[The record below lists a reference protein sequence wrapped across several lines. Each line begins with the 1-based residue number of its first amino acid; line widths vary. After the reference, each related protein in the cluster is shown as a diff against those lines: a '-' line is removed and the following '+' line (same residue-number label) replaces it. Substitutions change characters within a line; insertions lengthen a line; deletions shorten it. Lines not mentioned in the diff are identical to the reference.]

1 MAMEIWNINLYYED
15 ENKNHKVL
23 EASMDRTNISFY
35 DLVKLIEGVGF
46 SGIDYLYYRKKYPRG
61 KGHLVHI
68 DNDTHVR
75 KMITEHNKEKRVQL
89 YVYKERANID
99 VAPSEP
105 QGEDDGH
112 ITSFEEEDAFPERAT
127 QTRTSKSQTM
137 VRKSKRLNVVQSR
150 AQYANG
156 DFANSEQSRSSRE
169 LLETHEL
176 EDNED
181 HLTERDDNLDN
192 GDGKAVDKRGAHSL
206 PAIWNMPDGA
216 RIVVK
221 CNNLGQPIGDE
232 GGVLGKFL
240 GTIARLGGYCPLDKK
255 DWRNVKKDG
264 GADTILQCVQTKF
277 LYPAKCDKWILKT
290 IGRDW
295 RKFKAGLKKE
305 FFNAKKKR
313 KALYKL
319 CPEYVDTDQW
329 RELVN
334 YWKSKEGRAVS
345 EKNKISRASVKT
357 SHTAGTKSYARWAE
371 DLRQEDPEKKQP
383 HRAKVYLATHRKKDE
398 ERNKHVADLAD
409 LEKLIHNEPE
419 LAQSDHGK
427 VAWKGDALHTI
438 LGEEKPGQV
447 HGMGLLPVPNQVY
460 GRLPRYLKNINMTT
474 TNGSSHAGESD
485 VMEEIAKLKRRIEE
499 QDQRIEEQDQIIE
512 GFRNQD
518 EANFRQGNDESQLEV
533 PQNRRKRVHAS
544 GPEQVRL
551 VSRPKD
557 TIKHHPD
564 CEGSNEFSYQG
575 QSSLTPPFPEER
587 EMRKSGENLDENS
600 RRVHKQ
606 MTQNKT
612 PSHMSSKKRCRP
624 SEEIRNAVILKSSI
638 YPNKRRVAY
647 ATIWD
652 SNSKTLV
659 GGVELG
665 RQFTHVQI
673 DEPIGE
679 DERLVRE
686 REKCV
691 TIGDAFSSGVTIA
704 WPSACIEKFSG

>member
-1 MAMEIWNINLYYED
+1 
-15 ENKNHKVL
+15 
-23 EASMDRTNISFY
+23 
-35 DLVKLIEGVGF
+35 
-46 SGIDYLYYRKKYPRG
+46 
-61 KGHLVHI
+61 
-68 DNDTHVR
+68 
-75 KMITEHNKEKRVQL
+75 
-89 YVYKERANID
+89 
-99 VAPSEP
+99 
-105 QGEDDGH
+105 
-112 ITSFEEEDAFPERAT
+112 
-127 QTRTSKSQTM
+127 M

-192 GDGKAVDKRGAHSL
+192 MTGDGKAVDKRGAHSL
-206 PAIWNMPDGA
+206 PAVWNMPDGA

-264 GADTILQCVQTKF
+264 GADTILQCVQ
-277 LYPAKCDKWILKT
+277 
-290 IGRDW
+290 
-295 RKFKAGLKKE
+295 
-305 FFNAKKKR
+305 
-313 KALYKL
+313 
-319 CPEYVDTDQW
+319 
-329 RELVN
+329 
-334 YWKSKEGRAVS
+334 AVS

-357 SHTAGTKSYARWAE
+357 SHTASTKSYARWAE
-371 DLRQEDPEKKQP
+371 DL
-383 HRAKVYLATHRKKDE
+383 
-398 ERNKHVADLAD
+398 ADLAD

-438 LGEEKPGQV
+438 LGEEKTGQV

-518 EANFRQGNDESQLEV
+518 EANFRQGNDESQPEV

-557 TIKHHPD
+557 TIKVHLLL
-564 CEGSNEFSYQG
+564 
-575 QSSLTPPFPEER
+575 QSMVDL
-587 EMRKSGENLDENS
+587 RK
-600 RRVHKQ
+600 
-606 MTQNKT
+606 
-612 PSHMSSKKRCRP
+612 
-624 SEEIRNAVILKSSI
+624 
-638 YPNKRRVAY
+638 Y
-647 ATIWD
+647 A
-652 SNSKTLV
+652 
-659 GGVELG
+659 
-665 RQFTHVQI
+665 
-673 DEPIGE
+673 
-679 DERLVRE
+679 
-686 REKCV
+686 
-691 TIGDAFSSGVTIA
+691 
-704 WPSACIEKFSG
+704 

>member
-1 MAMEIWNINLYYED
+1 
-15 ENKNHKVL
+15 
-23 EASMDRTNISFY
+23 
-35 DLVKLIEGVGF
+35 
-46 SGIDYLYYRKKYPRG
+46 
-61 KGHLVHI
+61 
-68 DNDTHVR
+68 
-75 KMITEHNKEKRVQL
+75 
-89 YVYKERANID
+89 
-99 VAPSEP
+99 
-105 QGEDDGH
+105 
-112 ITSFEEEDAFPERAT
+112 
-127 QTRTSKSQTM
+127 M

-192 GDGKAVDKRGAHSL
+192 MTGDGKAVDKRGAHSL
-206 PAIWNMPDGA
+206 PAVWNMPDGA

-264 GADTILQCVQTKF
+264 GADTILQCVQ
-277 LYPAKCDKWILKT
+277 
-290 IGRDW
+290 IGENSRLVL
-295 RKFKAGLKKE
+295 RKNSLMQR
-305 FFNAKKKR
+305 KKR

-319 CPEYVDTDQW
+319 CPEYVDNDQW

-398 ERNKHVADLAD
+398 ERNKHADLAD

-485 VMEEIAKLKRRIEE
+485 VMEEIAKLKRHIEE

-518 EANFRQGNDESQLEV
+518 EANFHQGNDESQPEV

-557 TIKHHPD
+557 TIK
-564 CEGSNEFSYQG
+564 
-575 QSSLTPPFPEER
+575 
-587 EMRKSGENLDENS
+587 
-600 RRVHKQ
+600 
-606 MTQNKT
+606 
-612 PSHMSSKKRCRP
+612 
-624 SEEIRNAVILKSSI
+624 
-638 YPNKRRVAY
+638 
-647 ATIWD
+647 
-652 SNSKTLV
+652 
-659 GGVELG
+659 
-665 RQFTHVQI
+665 
-673 DEPIGE
+673 
-679 DERLVRE
+679 
-686 REKCV
+686 
-691 TIGDAFSSGVTIA
+691 
-704 WPSACIEKFSG
+704 IEKFSG

>member
-35 DLVKLIEGVGF
+35 DLVNLIEGVGF

-105 QGEDDGH
+105 QGEDDGP
-112 ITSFEEEDAFPERAT
+112 ITSFEEEDAFPEGAT

-192 GDGKAVDKRGAHSL
+192 MTGDGKAVDKRGAHSL
-206 PAIWNMPDGA
+206 PAVWNMPDGA

-264 GADTILQCVQTKF
+264 GADTILRCVQTKF

-313 KALYKL
+313 KARISF
-319 CPEYVDTDQW
+319 VRNMWTATNG
-329 RELVN
+329 VN
-334 YWKSKEGRAVS
+334 LSTIGNPKKEG
-345 EKNKISRASVKT
+345 
-357 SHTAGTKSYARWAE
+357 
-371 DLRQEDPEKKQP
+371 
-383 HRAKVYLATHRKKDE
+383 
-398 ERNKHVADLAD
+398 
-409 LEKLIHNEPE
+409 
-419 LAQSDHGK
+419 
-427 VAWKGDALHTI
+427 
-438 LGEEKPGQV
+438 
-447 HGMGLLPVPNQVY
+447 
-460 GRLPRYLKNINMTT
+460 
-474 TNGSSHAGESD
+474 
-485 VMEEIAKLKRRIEE
+485 
-499 QDQRIEEQDQIIE
+499 
-512 GFRNQD
+512 
-518 EANFRQGNDESQLEV
+518 
-533 PQNRRKRVHAS
+533 
-544 GPEQVRL
+544 
-551 VSRPKD
+551 
-557 TIKHHPD
+557 
-564 CEGSNEFSYQG
+564 
-575 QSSLTPPFPEER
+575 
-587 EMRKSGENLDENS
+587 
-600 RRVHKQ
+600 
-606 MTQNKT
+606 
-612 PSHMSSKKRCRP
+612 
-624 SEEIRNAVILKSSI
+624 
-638 YPNKRRVAY
+638 
-647 ATIWD
+647 
-652 SNSKTLV
+652 
-659 GGVELG
+659 
-665 RQFTHVQI
+665 
-673 DEPIGE
+673 
-679 DERLVRE
+679 
-686 REKCV
+686 
-691 TIGDAFSSGVTIA
+691 
-704 WPSACIEKFSG
+704 

>member
-15 ENKNHKVL
+15 ENKKHKVL

-35 DLVKLIEGVGF
+35 DLVNLIEGVGF

-61 KGHLVHI
+61 RGHLVHI

-89 YVYKERANID
+89 YVYKERVNID

-105 QGEDDGH
+105 QGEDDGP
-112 ITSFEEEDAFPERAT
+112 ITSFEEEDAFPEGAT
-127 QTRTSKSQTM
+127 QTRTGKLQTM

-192 GDGKAVDKRGAHSL
+192 MTGDGKAVDKRGAHSL
-206 PAIWNMPDGA
+206 PAVWNMPDGA

-221 CNNLGQPIGDE
+221 CNNLGQPIG
-232 GGVLGKFL
+232 
-240 GTIARLGGYCPLDKK
+240 
-255 DWRNVKKDG
+255 
-264 GADTILQCVQTKF
+264 TK
-277 LYPAKCDKWILKT
+277 
-290 IGRDW
+290 
-295 RKFKAGLKKE
+295 
-305 FFNAKKKR
+305 
-313 KALYKL
+313 
-319 CPEYVDTDQW
+319 
-329 RELVN
+329 
-334 YWKSKEGRAVS
+334 
-345 EKNKISRASVKT
+345 
-357 SHTAGTKSYARWAE
+357 
-371 DLRQEDPEKKQP
+371 
-383 HRAKVYLATHRKKDE
+383 
-398 ERNKHVADLAD
+398 ADLAD

-447 HGMGLLPVPNQVY
+447 HGMGLLLVPNQVY
-460 GRLPRYLKNINMTT
+460 GPLPRYLKNINMTT

-518 EANFRQGNDESQLEV
+518 EANFRQGNDESQPEV

-557 TIKHHPD
+557 TIK
-564 CEGSNEFSYQG
+564 
-575 QSSLTPPFPEER
+575 
-587 EMRKSGENLDENS
+587 
-600 RRVHKQ
+600 
-606 MTQNKT
+606 
-612 PSHMSSKKRCRP
+612 
-624 SEEIRNAVILKSSI
+624 
-638 YPNKRRVAY
+638 
-647 ATIWD
+647 
-652 SNSKTLV
+652 
-659 GGVELG
+659 
-665 RQFTHVQI
+665 
-673 DEPIGE
+673 
-679 DERLVRE
+679 
-686 REKCV
+686 
-691 TIGDAFSSGVTIA
+691 
-704 WPSACIEKFSG
+704 IEKFSG